1 MPLSL
6 TRWRESEPEEIR
18 SWITEVN
25 DGIIAVAGMGLGL
38 AGADVEAR
46 TTYAVVIINAFVGA
60 LVAFGAKLGERLAD
74 VEAERDLIGHESQ
87 RLAMTPDEE
96 RAEIVAWFEEKGV
109 STTTAQN
116 VADELNEGD
125 ALGAHLLIEYGI
137 KDFTTTRAAWSD
149 AIQVGMAFLVGA
161 ILPVLATIVTPWDT
175 HVVGIVAIATVSLA
189 VTSFTL
195 SRLGHSNPVATVARS
210 LILGFGTLAA
220 AFALGDLLL

>member
-109 STTTAQN
+109 STTTPEMAPKKVV
-116 VADELNEGD
+116 VAG
-125 ALGAHLLIEYGI
+125 GSVR
-137 KDFTTTRAAWSD
+137 TPP
-149 AIQVGMAFLVGA
+149 VFLPASRRSGVSFSSRN
-161 ILPVLATIVTPWDT
+161 ATISSRNATSSSDHAISMSHSICQRPCSD
-175 HVVGIVAIATVSLA
+175 HV
-189 VTSFTL
+189 
-195 SRLGHSNPVATVARS
+195 
-210 LILGFGTLAA
+210 
-220 AFALGDLLL
+220 